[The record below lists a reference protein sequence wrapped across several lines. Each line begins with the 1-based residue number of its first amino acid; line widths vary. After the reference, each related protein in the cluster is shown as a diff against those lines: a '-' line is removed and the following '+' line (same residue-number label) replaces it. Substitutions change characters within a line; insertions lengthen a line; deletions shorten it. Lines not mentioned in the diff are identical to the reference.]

1 MSAFR
6 MLQQGIAAIQADR
19 PEEGARLLRGAL
31 REPVIAGSLRATA
44 YMWLAETTRDPQEKI
59 TCYTEALSADP
70 TSELAQ
76 QRLALL
82 LAPPAPGKE
91 LPLSDF
97 TPTSNPLVTPPP
109 PPPLFEP
116 PGVTLTR
123 KPPPTPAAAP
133 RPAAAHGQHIVGVF
147 SDGQRG
153 SGFFMTRRGLIAT
166 TRFVVASQLAV
177 TVQLPDGR
185 QLQGQVVRAFPEL
198 DVAFVHV
205 EYQGAE
211 PLPAS
216 PYALIP
222 DGMPLQ
228 ALSYSGQV
236 VEGRQRETGRM
247 LAPHWFP
254 TDIVRAPDAGGSP
267 LLDDQRY
274 LVGMLTRNTSSAAAY
289 LFGVHIA
296 AIQRCLEAFS
306 AEMHGDPNR
315 IYCPAC
321 GGVSRAAGAGGY
333 YCELCGAVMP
343 HAAADPR
350 LLLPQVAAL
359 YRENAAAVCPACFAQ
374 VGSYQGRC
382 LRCGSAG
389 ARSGPLTSPLA

>member
-6 MLQQGIAAIQADR
+6 ALQQGIAAIQAAK
-19 PEEGARLLRGAL
+19 PEEGARLLRAAL
-31 REPVIAGSLRATA
+31 REPAIAGSLRAAA

-70 TSELAQ
+70 TNELAQ

-82 LAPPAPGKE
+82 LALPAPGKAV
-91 LPLSDF
+91 PLSDF

-123 KPPPTPAAAP
+123 PPSSAPAAAP
-133 RPAAAHGQHIVGVF
+133 RPAARGPHIVGVF

-153 SGFFMTRRGLIAT
+153 SGFFMTRAGLIAT

-205 EYQGAE
+205 AHQGAE

-222 DGMPLQ
+222 EGMPLQ

-236 VEGRQRETGRM
+236 VEGRQRETGRV
-247 LAPHWFP
+247 LAPHWLP
-254 TDIVRAPDAGGSP
+254 TDIIRVPDAGGSP

-333 YCELCGAVMP
+333 YCERCGAVMP
-343 HAAADPR
+343 HHADNPR
-350 LLLPQVAAL
+350 LLLPQMAAL
-359 YRENAAAVCPACFAQ
+359 YRENAAAVCPACAAQ

-382 LRCGSAG
+382 LRCGYDSARPPQ
-389 ARSGPLTSPLA
+389 A